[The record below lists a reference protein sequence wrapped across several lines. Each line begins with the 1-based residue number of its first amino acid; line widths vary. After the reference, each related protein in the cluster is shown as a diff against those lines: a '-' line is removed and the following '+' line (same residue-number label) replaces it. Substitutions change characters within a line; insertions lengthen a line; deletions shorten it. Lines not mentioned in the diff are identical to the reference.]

1 MKGCFVLQ
9 RRFAYIAHDII
20 VHLKKKYGLTQFCG
34 YVFLRSTYDFLRTQK
49 EVNYTSLILDEDIH
63 NRYKNEILDLDFLT
77 RLEKDYGIPN
87 FWPYLAVDRIIMSD
101 QIVREY
107 PHNTSRYSHEDML
120 KILQVNA
127 KAIIE
132 FLDKEKPD
140 YLFTTQPGGVGS
152 YLLYHIA
159 KKRGIKTLV
168 MILPSIENKITV
180 SEDYDFITGV
190 DEIYKKN
197 LEQGVTKNKYYSV
210 AKKYVGSFRNKPR
223 TYSQMHT
230 GIEKKLS
237 LGHQFKFLMPWNYFN
252 SLSWLFKLFMRH
264 WFSNDR
270 NDYTSINPWNYIKD
284 HIKRKMRNLFNARG
298 IYDYPIVNEPYAF
311 FGLHLEP
318 EVSLLLLAPFV
329 ADQVWLIKQIA
340 RSLPVG
346 YKLYV
351 KDHPHMAIYRPSS
364 YYKDIKKIPNV
375 RLINPS
381 VTGFELIKNAK
392 LVTSITGSIGFE
404 GVLLNKPVITFGHA
418 FYNRMSLITHCKTIE
433 ELPHIIKSKLAKFKP
448 DDNELLAYVSAIFED
463 SADVDIL
470 YVWENERDEVKKRL
484 ALVEFADLLAKKI
497 GVVV

>member
-20 VHLKKKYGLTQFCG
+20 VHLNKKYGLTQFCG
-34 YVFLRSTYDFLRTQK
+34 YVFLRSTYEFLKTQK
-49 EVNYTSLILDEDIH
+49 EINYTSLILDEDIH
-63 NRYKNEILDLDFLT
+63 NRYKNEVIDMKFLSH
-77 RLEKDYGIPN
+77 LEKEYGVPN
-87 FWPYLAVDRIIMSD
+87 LWPYLAVDRIIMND

-107 PHNTSRYSHEDML
+107 PHSTSRYSHEDML

-127 KAIIE
+127 KAVIE

-168 MILPSIENKITV
+168 MILPSIENKITL
-180 SEDYDFITGV
+180 SEDYDFITGA
-190 DEIYKKN
+190 DEIYKRN
-197 LEQGVTKNKYYSV
+197 LENGITKNKYYNV
-210 AKKYVGSFRNKPR
+210 AKEYVDSFKNKAR
-223 TYSQMHT
+223 TYSKMHT
-230 GIEKKLS
+230 GIEKKISLS
-237 LGHQFKFLMPWNYFN
+237 HQFKFLMPWNYFN
-252 SLSWLFKLFMRH
+252 SFSWLCKLFIRH
-264 WFSNDR
+264 WILNDR

-284 HIKRKMRNLFNARG
+284 HIKRKIRNLFNARG
-298 IYDYPIVNEPYAF
+298 IYDNPVAGEPYAF

-351 KDHPHMAIYRPSS
+351 KDHPHMAIYRPFS
-364 YYKDIKKIPNV
+364 YYKELKKIPNV
-375 RLINPS
+375 RLINPIIS
-381 VTGFELIKNAK
+381 GYDLIKDSK

-404 GVLLNKPVITFGHA
+404 GALLGKPVITFGNA
-418 FYNRMSLITHCKTIE
+418 FYNRMSSISHCKTIE
-433 ELPHIIKSKLAKFKP
+433 ELPKIIKNKLANFKP
-448 DDNELLAYVSAIFED
+448 DSNELLAYVSAIFED
-463 SADVDIL
+463 SANVDML
-470 YVWENERDEVKKRL
+470 YLWESERDEIKKRL
-484 ALVEFADLLAKKI
+484 ALAEFADLFARKL
-497 GVVV
+497 GVTI